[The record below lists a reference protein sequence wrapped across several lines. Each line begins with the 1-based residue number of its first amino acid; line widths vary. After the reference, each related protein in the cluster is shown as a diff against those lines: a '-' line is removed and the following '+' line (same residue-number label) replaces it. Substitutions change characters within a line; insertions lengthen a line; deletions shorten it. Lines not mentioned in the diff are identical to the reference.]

1 MSKMQLRKNKGWMVV
16 EASVIMPLIIGVVFI
31 VIYGFVYILNREAA
45 RSEMYSA
52 IYSISITDMDAK
64 EYSFSDSRE
73 QLGSQMLW
81 CEPRSAAFGLDGTI
95 TYITYMDMKGTTTVT
110 AQTETGLCTQRL
122 RRWQLYGNL
131 AEK

>member
-52 IYSISITDMDAK
+52 IYSIAITDVDAK
-64 EYSFSDSRE
+64 EYSFLDSRE
-73 QLGSQMLW
+73 QLESQMLW
-81 CEPRSAAFGLDGTI
+81 CEPQSTAFCLDGTI

-110 AQTETGLCTQRL
+110 TQTETGLCSQRL